1 MEKKNVGNQQ
11 ELKPLECVLSQPGEA
26 CVHRCRNNPPL
37 FVCVRAQR
45 LCVRAQRLCERAR
58 TCVRAVQSYMAAEKA
73 CLQAEAEWQR

>member
-45 LCVRAQRLCERAR
+45 LCERAR
-58 TCVRAVQSYMAAEKA
+58 TCVRVRAVQSYMAAEKA
-73 CLQAEAEWQR
+73 CLQAEAERQR